1 MKKKRLVAIV
11 AVAFMAVA
19 FLGFTFSILG
29 SERQADATFYMVAEK
44 AIRDK
49 NDALNFAVTVK
60 SRGGAG
66 YLYLKND
73 RFYVVL
79 SCYEKLDDAK
89 KVAKKLQGVDVVEL
103 KIAVSKNP
111 AKAAAQRVGIEIS
124 NELYDLSIAFD
135 GGKMDVKTLNKR
147 LQTLKGTLNEKLTKT
162 TNSSIDVS
170 AVASFMSAIDNL
182 LTSNE
187 KYLGWNLKYQRIRLL
202 NICKDI

>member
-1 MKKKRLVAIV
+1 MKKKRLIAIV

-89 KVAKKLQGVDVVEL
+89 KVAKNLQGVDVVEL

-124 NELYDLSIAFD
+124 NELYDLSIAF
-135 GGKMDVKTLNKR
+135 
-147 LQTLKGTLNEKLTKT
+147 
-162 TNSSIDVS
+162 
-170 AVASFMSAIDNL
+170 
-182 LTSNE
+182 
-187 KYLGWNLKYQRIRLL
+187 
-202 NICKDI
+202 